1 MSSIVFYVLD
11 TETTGLKADYN
22 EISEVGIVR
31 FTDMRQLY
39 TQVVCEHP
47 ERANYDA
54 LAITK
59 KKISDLAKGK
69 KKEEA
74 VALCEKF
81 FAEDGLTAG
90 HRCIVAHNAP
100 FDRKFIHALWAS
112 CGKEFPADLWLCSM
126 SLARKYAKKTGIV
139 KPKVNLH
146 ASCDMLQIK
155 KVSEAHNA
163 KVDSQNT
170 FFLWKRFKDDGIV
183 DYLPEIKNVP
193 HKLKADMS
201 DEDKEGLEIDMND
214 FINSDD

>member
-1 MSSIVFYVLD
+1 MSNIVYYVLD
-11 TETTGLKADYN
+11 TETTGLKSGYN
-22 EISEVGIVR
+22 EISEIGIVR
-31 FTDMRQLY
+31 FSDMRQLF
-39 TQVVCEHP
+39 TQVKCEHP

-59 KKISDLAKGK
+59 KKLSDLSKGQS
-69 KKEEA
+69 KEDA
-74 VALCEKF
+74 VAWCEKF
-81 FAEDGLTAG
+81 FAEDGLTSG

-112 CGKEFPADLWLCSM
+112 CGKDFPADLWLCSM
-126 SLARKYAKKTGIV
+126 SLTRKYAKKTGLV

-170 FFLWKRFKDDGIV
+170 FFLWKRLKDDGVV
-183 DYLPEIKNVP
+183 DYLPDIKNFP
-193 HKLKADMS
+193 HNVKPVLPGD
-201 DEDKEGLEIDMND
+201 DDGLDVDMND
-214 FINSDD
+214 FIEQE

>member
-11 TETTGLKADYN
+11 TETTGLKAEYN

-31 FTDMRQLY
+31 FADMRQLY
-39 TQVVCEHP
+39 TQVVCEYP

-59 KKISDLAKGK
+59 KKLSDLSKGK
-69 KKEEA
+69 SKEEV
-74 VALCEKF
+74 VAFCEKF
-81 FAEDGLTAG
+81 FAEDGLTPG

-170 FFLWKRFKDDGIV
+170 FFLWKKFKDDGIV

-193 HKLKADMS
+193 HKLKTTMT
-201 DEDKEGLEIDMND
+201 DEDKEGLEIDMNE
-214 FINSDD
+214 FIDSDD

>member
-1 MSSIVFYVLD
+1 MSIVYYVID

-22 EISEVGIVR
+22 EMSEIGIIR
-31 FTDMRQLY
+31 FNDMRQLF
-39 TQVVCEHP
+39 TQIKCEYP

-59 KKISDLAKGK
+59 KKLSDLSKGK
-69 KKEEA
+69 DKA
-74 VALCEKF
+74 DVVAWCDKF
-81 FAEDGLTAG
+81 FAEDGLTPS

-100 FDRKFIHALWAS
+100 FDRKFIHALWGS
-112 CGKEFPADLWLCSM
+112 CNKEFPADLWLCSM
-126 SLARKYAKKTGIV
+126 SLTRKFAKKTGVV

-170 FFLWKRFKDDGIV
+170 FFLWKKLKDDGIV
-183 DYLPEIKNVP
+183 DYLPDIKTFQ
-193 HKLKADMS
+193 HKLKS
-201 DEDKEGLEIDMND
+201 DSDSNTDDGLDIDMND
-214 FINSDD
+214 LIDQ

>member
-1 MSSIVFYVLD
+1 MSSIVYYVLD
-11 TETTGLKADYN
+11 TETTGLKAGYN
-22 EISEVGIVR
+22 EISEIGIVR
-31 FTDMRQLY
+31 FSDMNQLF
-39 TQVVCEHP
+39 TQVICEHP

-59 KKISDLAKGK
+59 KRISDLSKGK
-69 KKEEA
+69 SKEDA

-81 FAEDGLTAG
+81 FEKDGLTPG

-126 SLARKYAKKTGIV
+126 SLTRKYAKKTGIV
-139 KPKVNLH
+139 KPKVTLH

-163 KVDSQNT
+163 KVDSQNA
-170 FFLWKRFKDDGIV
+170 FFLWKKFKENNLV
-183 DYLPEIKNVP
+183 DYLPDIKNLP
-193 HKLKADMS
+193 HKLKPTTTD
-201 DEDKEGLEIDMND
+201 DEDGLDLND
-214 FINSDD
+214 FLNDD